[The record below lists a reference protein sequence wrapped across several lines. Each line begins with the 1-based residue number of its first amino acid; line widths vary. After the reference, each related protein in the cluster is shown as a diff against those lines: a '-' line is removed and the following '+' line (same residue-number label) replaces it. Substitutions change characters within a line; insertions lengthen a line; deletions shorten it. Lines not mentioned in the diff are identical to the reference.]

1 MEQDYLEEERF
12 LQAQKR
18 IKNIKGFYTHL
29 LIYLI
34 AIIIWILILVNL
46 NEVSNS
52 LQYGFWGMGYGLVA
66 MALFWGVGIVFHW
79 FQVFGKEFI
88 FSKDWEK
95 RKVKELMDNDKL

>member
-1 MEQDYLEEERF
+1 MERDYLEEEHYLR
-12 LQAQKR
+12 AEK
-18 IKNIKGFYTHL
+18 KVKGIKGFYTHL

-34 AIIIWILILVNL
+34 VTVIWILILVNL

-66 MALFWGVGIVFHW
+66 MVLFWGIGIVFHW

-88 FSKDWEK
+88 FSKDWKK

>member
-1 MEQDYLEEERF
+1 MERDYFEEERF

-34 AIIIWILILVNL
+34 VSVIWMLILVNL

-52 LQYGFWGMGYGLVA
+52 MQYGFWGKGYGLFSTA
-66 MALFWGVGIVFHW
+66 IFGGIGLIIHW
-79 FQVFGKEFI
+79 FVVFGKEFI
-88 FSKDWEK
+88 FSKKWEE
-95 RKVKELMDNDKL
+95 RKLNEFIEKDKQ